1 LGIPT
6 DSISSENALDP
17 STISDENVRALI
29 WSKITPEPDDPTT
42 IRLTLNVPIVV
53 ARALTLI
60 ATLEERPLKAVAL
73 EGLAFYTGLER
84 YHREKK
90 S

>member
-1 LGIPT
+1 M
-6 DSISSENALDP
+6 SDP
-17 STISDENVRALI
+17 VPPDPQTMADEDVRALI
-29 WSKITPEPDDPTT
+29 WSKITPKPDDPAT
-42 IRLTLNVPIVV
+42 IRVTLDVPIMA

-84 YHREKK
+84 LYREQDATG
-90 S
+90 STA